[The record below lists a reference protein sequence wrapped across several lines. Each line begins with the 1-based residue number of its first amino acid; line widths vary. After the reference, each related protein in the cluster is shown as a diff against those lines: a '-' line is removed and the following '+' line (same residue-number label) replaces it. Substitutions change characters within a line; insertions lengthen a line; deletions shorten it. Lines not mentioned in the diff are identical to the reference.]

1 MSEPSSALSAE
12 LQHRLDFARNA
23 AVQAGEF
30 IMSHYQSPEL
40 AVDRKRDSSPVT
52 IADRG
57 AEELIRHLIAEQYG
71 NDAVL
76 GEEFGETTGTSDWR
90 WILDPVD
97 GTKSFIHGVPLFG
110 TLIGLE
116 HGSDQVLGVCAFPAL
131 GETVFAARGQ
141 GAFWQVGSSPA
152 RPARVSPVSSLS
164 EATFCTTTIQG
175 WNRIGRQDA
184 FEQFCAQAA
193 ICRGW
198 GDCYGHALVATGR
211 ADLMVDP
218 LLNPWDCA
226 PFVPILQESGGHF
239 VDFQGIPNI
248 HSGNGLSVNAGLLQA
263 TLDVVRQS

>member
-1 MSEPSSALSAE
+1 MSDPSTALSGE
-12 LQHRLDFARNA
+12 LQSRLDFARDA
-23 AVQAGEF
+23 AAQAGKF
-30 IMSHYQSPEL
+30 IMSHFQSPEL

-57 AEELIRHLIAEQYG
+57 AEELIRNLIADQYAG
-71 NDAVL
+71 DAVM
-76 GEEFGETTGTSDWR
+76 GEEFGDTAGSSDWR

-116 HGSDQVLGVCAFPAL
+116 HGSNQVLGVCAFPAL
-131 GETVFAARGQ
+131 GETVYAACGL
-141 GAFWQVGSSPA
+141 GAFWQIGSSPP
-152 RPARVSPVSSLS
+152 RPARVSTVSSLS

-175 WNRIGRQDA
+175 WNRIPRQDA
-184 FEQFCAQAA
+184 FEQFCAQVS

-226 PFVPILQESGGHF
+226 PFVPILQEAGGHF
-239 VDFQGIPNI
+239 VDFDGEPNI
-248 HSGNGLSVNAGLLQA
+248 HTGNGLSVNPGLLQA
-263 TLDVVRQS
+263 ALEVLRQA